1 MSSSTTDPPSS
12 RGDVRLINLFLEMM
26 SAERGARPNT
36 LDAYRRDLSDYVTAL
51 GGQDTCAAAAAADHI
66 RHYMRSLDAAGM
78 AASTMSRRLSA
89 VRQFHK
95 FLYAEG
101 LSEANPVTVIEAPA
115 KGRKLPKVLSH
126 DQVDRLLDT
135 ARDRVGRSKGA
146 DRLKAQRL
154 ACLVELLY
162 ASGLRVSELVSLTV
176 QTVLADDRFLTI
188 RGKGGRERLV
198 PLSEAARQ
206 AIRAYLATC
215 RRSGASPG
223 EDSPWLFPGQGRG
236 GHLTRQQFGLDLK
249 DLAIEAGL
257 NTDQVSPHVLRHAF
271 ASHLLAGGADL
282 RAVQQMLGH
291 ADISTT
297 QIYTHVLNERLKA
310 IVEAHHPLSG
320 DNSLSPG

>member
-1 MSSSTTDPPSS
+1 
-12 RGDVRLINLFLEMM
+12 M

-36 LDAYRRDLSDYVTAL
+36 LDAYRRDLCDYVAAL
-51 GGQDTCAAAAAADHI
+51 GGRDTSVVSSTADDI
-66 RHYMRSLDAAGM
+66 RQYMRSLHTVGM
-78 AASTMSRRLSA
+78 AAATMSRRLSA

-101 LSEANPVTVIEAPA
+101 LITTNPATVIDAPA
-115 KGRKLPKVLSH
+115 RRRKLPKVLNH
-126 DQVDRLLDT
+126 DQVNTLLDT
-135 ARDRVGRSKGA
+135 ARNRVDRSKGT

-154 ACLVELLY
+154 LCLVELLY

-198 PLSEAARQ
+198 PLSDAARQ
-206 AIRAYLATC
+206 AVKTYIAAC
-215 RRSGASPG
+215 RRSGANPG
-223 EDSPWLFPGQGRG
+223 EDSPWLFPGRGLG

-249 DLAIEAGL
+249 DLAVEAGL
-257 NTDQVSPHVLRHAF
+257 STNQVSPHVLRHAF

-291 ADISTT
+291 SDISTT
-297 QIYTHVLNERLKA
+297 QIYTHVLDERLKA
-310 IVEAHHPLSG
+310 IVEAHHPLSSG
-320 DNSLSPG
+320 GKNDT